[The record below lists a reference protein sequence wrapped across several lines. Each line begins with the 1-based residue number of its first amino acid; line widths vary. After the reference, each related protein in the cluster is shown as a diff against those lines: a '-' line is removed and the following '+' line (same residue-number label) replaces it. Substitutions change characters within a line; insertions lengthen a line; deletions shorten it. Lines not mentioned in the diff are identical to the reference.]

1 LSDVRRTFKTFTLRE
16 RPELEDEF
24 ERLSGE
30 AWPRFMRQR
39 DELGVGRHWPRLFDD
54 FADWQFF
61 VCDSFDRVVAG
72 GHSAPF
78 VWDGTPADL
87 PDSIAAILERAVG
100 ARAAQRRPT
109 TLSALAALVGAKERG
124 QGLSRLIIETMRGMA
139 AQWKLDTLV
148 APVRPTLK
156 PAYPLT
162 PMERYVRW
170 TDEEGLP
177 LDPWMRVH
185 ARMGAEVLHV
195 VPRAMVIVG
204 TVGQWE
210 AWTEMRFPDS
220 GAYVVPGALQ
230 PVVIDRERDEGRY
243 EDPNVWMRHRFPRWR
258 V

>member
-24 ERLSGE
+24 ERLGE
-30 AWPRFMRQR
+30 EGWPRFMRQR
-39 DELGVGRHWPRLFDD
+39 DELGLGQHWSKLFGD
-54 FADWQFF
+54 FADWQFV
-61 VCDSFDRVVAG
+61 VCDSFDRVVAC
-72 GHSAPF
+72 GHSVPF

-87 PDSIAAILERAVG
+87 PESVAEIMERAMR
-100 ARAAQRRPT
+100 ARAEQVRPT
-109 TLSALAALVGAKERG
+109 TLSALAALVGVKQRG
-124 QGLSRLIIETMRGMA
+124 QGLSRVVIETMRAMGA
-139 AQWKLDTLV
+139 RWKLDALV

-156 PAYPLT
+156 SAYPMI

-185 ARMGAEVLHV
+185 ARMGAEVV
-195 VPRAMVIVG
+195 SVIPRAMVIAG
-204 TVGQWE
+204 TVREWE
-210 AWTEMRFPDS
+210 GWTDMRFPDS

-243 EDPNVWMRHRFPRWR
+243 EDPNVWMRHAL
-258 V
+258 